1 MSYDADKD
9 ETQAVS
15 NFLFVFKVGSFVI
28 FNRLQSSIDNICRL
42 NQSLTDMVDS
52 IQSSSTYL
60 YYQKEGSQDW
70 CVYVYQRC
78 L

>member
-1 MSYDADKD
+1 MSYDTDGD

-28 FNRLQSSIDNICRL
+28 FNRLTISACRL
-42 NQSLTDMVDS
+42 NHSLTDMVDS